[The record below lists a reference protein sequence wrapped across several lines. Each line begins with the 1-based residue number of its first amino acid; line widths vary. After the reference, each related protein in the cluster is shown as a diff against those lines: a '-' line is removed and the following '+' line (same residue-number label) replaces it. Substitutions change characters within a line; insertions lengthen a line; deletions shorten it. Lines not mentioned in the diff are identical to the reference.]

1 LKQNS
6 TVTLQPEPAKKHQHN
21 YISTVKHFDG
31 EVFLNDLLCQHWCT
45 ICSSNVVDTCTE
57 LFLEMFSS
65 VLQVHAPLKRKRVKK
80 QIQPVWFNSDIS
92 KAIKQRNQNKQ
103 NSSAY
108 KYFRKK

>member
-1 LKQNS
+1 MKQNS

-45 ICSSNVVDTCTE
+45 ICSNNVVDTCTE
-57 LFLEMFSS
+57 LFLEFFSS
-65 VLQVHAPLKRKRVKK
+65 VLQVHAPLKRKRVKN
-80 QIQPVWFNSDIS
+80 QIQPVWVNSDIS